1 MTTKKTKI
9 QFLKQSKKNK
19 KILKK
24 KKEKEK
30 EKNDFG

>member
-9 QFLKQSKKNK
+9 QFSKQSKKIK
-19 KILKK
+19 FFLKK

-30 EKNDFG
+30 EKNAFG